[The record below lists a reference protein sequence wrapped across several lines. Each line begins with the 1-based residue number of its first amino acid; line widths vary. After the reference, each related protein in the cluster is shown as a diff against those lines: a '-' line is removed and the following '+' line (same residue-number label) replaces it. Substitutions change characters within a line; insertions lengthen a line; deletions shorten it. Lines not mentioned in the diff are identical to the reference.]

1 MNSMTGFGRASA
13 QTSDARWV
21 VEIRSVNNKGL
32 DVKVRLGESDP
43 FCENEIGKLLRQ
55 AFERGS
61 VVLNVRKESL
71 TTTDSVARAKLV
83 ATYQELV
90 EVAWE
95 LGVAAPVTMDTVAAF
110 LGQHQPA
117 EASAVRAE
125 ALWEILRPAV
135 EQAVSELQV
144 ARRREGDALLR
155 DCRKRATVIETLVTQ
170 LRRET
175 RDLPQRAMRKLEER
189 LVQLKG
195 TPGLDATRLAQEV
208 ALLAERLDVTEELV
222 RLDTHL
228 GHLMKLVG
236 ADVAGE
242 KPAVGNANPS
252 VSTSSTG
259 IGRRLDFL
267 LQEVGRELNT
277 LNAKS
282 PDATIAGMVIDAK
295 LELEKIREQA
305 QNIE

>member
-13 QTSDARWV
+13 QSSDQRWV
-21 VEIRSVNNKGL
+21 VEVRSVNNKGL
-32 DVKVRLGESDP
+32 DVKVRFSEPDP
-43 FCENEIGKLLRQ
+43 FCENEIARAVRQ
-55 AFERGS
+55 GFERGS
-61 VVLNVRKESL
+61 IVLNVRKEQASAAE
-71 TTTDSVARAKLV
+71 SVARAKVV

-90 EVAWE
+90 EIAWE

-110 LGQHQPA
+110 LAHGHRSEPTGP
-117 EASAVRAE
+117 RAE

-135 EQAVSELQV
+135 TEALRQLAV
-144 ARRREGDALLR
+144 ARAQEGASLRE
-155 DCRKRATVIETLVTQ
+155 DCQKRSRAIEGAVTT

-175 RDLPQRAMRKLEER
+175 QDLPQKAARRLEER
-189 LVQLKG
+189 LTQLRG
-195 TPGLDATRLAQEV
+195 TPGLDAGRLAQEV
-208 ALLAERLDVTEELV
+208 ALLTERLDVTEELV
-222 RLDTHL
+222 RLETHL
-228 GHLMKLVG
+228 GQLAKLVDGPSTPG
-236 ADVAGE
+236 A
-242 KPAVGNANPS
+242 
-252 VSTSSTG
+252 G

-282 PDATIAGMVIDAK
+282 QDAAVASVVIDAK